1 MNLIMS
7 EVEETIMLV
16 DADSVANGQGVV
28 NVCYSFQIVLIARSD
43 FIHNVGRKTKNGDA
57 VCKRR
62 WGYSCTFL
70 AFISFI
76 LF

>member
-16 DADSVANGQGVV
+16 DAESVANGQGVV
-28 NVCYSFQIVLIARSD
+28 NVCHSFRYLFVTLITQRT
-43 FIHNVGRKTKNGDA
+43 GRKTENGDV

-62 WGYSCTFL
+62 WCYPCKFVVS
-70 AFISFI
+70 I
-76 LF
+76 LFKFY